1 MRRYWPLIGAGIG
14 ALVLVVA
21 NVAFAWFATAPSH
34 YEWKD
39 PAVFM
44 SPFAALI
51 GAYLGAV
58 TGHLAR
64 RHAHRRS
71 EQPEND

>member
-1 MRRYWPLIGAGIG
+1 MGRYWPLIGAGIG

-34 YEWKD
+34 YEWTD

-44 SPFAALI
+44 SPFAAII
-51 GAYLGAV
+51 GAYLGAIIA
-58 TGHLAR
+58 HLAR
-64 RHAHRRS
+64 RRS
-71 EQPEND
+71 NQHKND